1 MSAKKTS
8 GAVMTSLIVHG
19 VVFADRRYLSR
30 YPNPAVQRPV
40 IGAEVLQAKEPPQTA
55 SSQTDHQAD

>member
-1 MSAKKTS
+1 MNAKKTS

-19 VVFADRRYLSR
+19 DRLRYRGYLSR

-40 IGAEVLQAKEPPQTA
+40 RC
-55 SSQTDHQAD
+55 

>member
-19 VVFADRRYLSR
+19 IAFIIGGIYL
-30 YPNPAVQRPV
+30 V
-40 IGAEVLQAKEPPQTA
+40 T
-55 SSQTDHQAD
+55 